1 MNTNVAKELTADEL
15 LGVEGGSFAY
25 DVGRV
30 VRFIVLAGGGEF
42 AGQAV
47 ADWVGTDAMMQT

>member
-1 MNTNVAKELTADEL
+1 MNTNLAQELTADEL
-15 LGVEGGSFAY
+15 PAIEGGNFAY

-47 ADWVGTDAMMQT
+47 ADWVATDAMMQA